1 MVHGFSSA
9 LGRSK
14 VYSHSGVCSLAE
26 IPALDRIISILDAAG
41 GLGTSIPPTLLYNE
55 SWLMRLMLSLEIEGI
70 PCLPFPLEPD
80 TRWFSEARLP
90 TRFARRSRL
99 DKKGEPPTHA
109 DGVVGHFSFATNT
122 KASLEL
128 NPEGS
133 QFVVLEG
140 KIFSTLRKDVKN
152 AMDYDQAARSIGCMA
167 QSLCRSRKPPE
178 LWKSLGFYLFAPQS
192 QIDRGIFVNAMQKES
207 IRAAIRGRI
216 DSYQCEE
223 RNEMQEWVRLWF
235 EPLLDRLESRCVSW
249 EETIEKVN
257 RYDSEAGAQMEQ
269 FYGRTLEF
277 NKGKNTDAGGNP
289 AKGKGPREPSFVYIP
304 QVTKE
309 ELTVLHLSI
318 RGGRYNL
325 RLYDLGAPTKKPR
338 YRNVIGCSTAQ
349 ELRASG
355 AIVKEFPVT
364 KTDMGYSLDKEPEY
378 WCKRIQEV
386 NAECF
391 ATEMKPL
398 C

>member
-1 MVHGFSSA
+1 
-9 LGRSK
+9 
-14 VYSHSGVCSLAE
+14 
-26 IPALDRIISILDAAG
+26 
-41 GLGTSIPPTLLYNE
+41 
-55 SWLMRLMLSLEIEGI
+55 
-70 PCLPFPLEPD
+70 
-80 TRWFSEARLP
+80 
-90 TRFARRSRL
+90 
-99 DKKGEPPTHA
+99 
-109 DGVVGHFSFATNT
+109 
-122 KASLEL
+122 
-128 NPEGS
+128 
-133 QFVVLEG
+133 
-140 KIFSTLRKDVKN
+140 
-152 AMDYDQAARSIGCMA
+152 
-167 QSLCRSRKPPE
+167 
-178 LWKSLGFYLFAPQS
+178 
-192 QIDRGIFVNAMQKES
+192 MQKES